1 VHLSHQRLK
10 ILREFYEGQ
19 PREFSGA
26 DIMRLTRLGSGS
38 AYPILVVFEERGI
51 LQSRWESETAE
62 ALGRP
67 RRRLYKLTGL
77 GAEVYRS
84 AVADIVP
91 SGFVMPTPRP
101 SEA

>member
-1 VHLSHQRLK
+1 MHLSHQRLK

-19 PREFSGA
+19 TREFSGA

-51 LQSRWESETAE
+51 LQSRWEIEAAE

-67 RRRLYKLTGL
+67 RRRLYKLTEL
-77 GAEVYRS
+77 GAEVYRK
-84 AVADIVP
+84 AVADVVP
-91 SGFVMPTPRP
+91 SGYFVPPPRP